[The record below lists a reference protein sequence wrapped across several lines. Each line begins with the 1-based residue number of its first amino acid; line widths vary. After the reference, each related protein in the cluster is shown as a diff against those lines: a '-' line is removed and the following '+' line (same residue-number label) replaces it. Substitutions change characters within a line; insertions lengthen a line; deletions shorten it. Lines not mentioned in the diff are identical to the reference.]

1 MSHHESIRALVL
13 AGRRL
18 NRTINKLPFASP
30 VAYVYNPLHYA
41 RAPYE
46 LYLSKYGHG
55 PKRVVFLGMNPGPF
69 GMVQTG
75 VPFGEIDS
83 VRNWLNISGPVTKP
97 LSQHPKRPI
106 EGFACR
112 RSEISGLRLWGLFS
126 QRFQRPENFFAE
138 HFVLNYCPLAFLEET
153 GRNRTPD
160 KLPESERTQLFA
172 ACDAHLRETI
182 NSLRP
187 EWIVGIGKFALS
199 RAAVALPPGKAQL
212 ALIHHPSPAN
222 PAANKNWSTLVTAQL
237 VQQGVWAGK
246 SR

>member
-1 MSHHESIRALVL
+1 MSNHETIRALVL

-18 NRTINKLPFASP
+18 NRAINRLPFAYP

-46 LYLSKYGHG
+46 LYLSKYGRG

-83 VRNWLNISGPVTKP
+83 VRNWLNITGSVGKP

-112 RSEISGLRLWGLFS
+112 RSEISGLRLWSLFS
-126 QRFQRPENFFAE
+126 QRFQNPENFFAE

-172 ACDAHLRETI
+172 ACDAHLREAI
-182 NSLRP
+182 NCLRP
-187 EWIVGIGKFALS
+187 EWIVGIGKFAFS
-199 RAAVALPPGKAQL
+199 RAEVALPPGTAQL

-222 PAANKNWSTLVTAQL
+222 PAANKNWPNLVTGQL
-237 VQQGVWAGK
+237 LQQGVWAAK
-246 SR
+246 SL